1 MTKFNLDG
9 TTSPSGEDID
19 SQESLKNEVDEFAS
33 VHNDN
38 MEILRDWRKG
48 ELKETDWMAFE
59 DSPTMSDAWKDYRQ
73 KLRNIPVATD
83 ASSLRIPDADFP
95 IAPGQSS
102 IPSNALKFVKSSD
115 TLGIGTTS
123 WIGINTNGEYFR
135 QEKPTLSAT
144 VSTAS
149 SIYSAASTT
158 NIEFKVNTVNMA
170 AQADYPW
177 KTEGSDPATDNLYGY
192 VTVTP
197 DSTTHQGIGTISVS
211 IGSTIWGQV
220 TTDGDMT
227 LSVNVVNN
235 IISSIV
241 GVTT

>member
-9 TTSPSGEDID
+9 TTSPTEEDLN
-19 SQESLKNEVDEFAS
+19 SQESLKNEVDQFAS
-33 VHNDN
+33 LLNDN
-38 MEILRDWRKG
+38 IELLRDWRQG

-73 KLRNIPVATD
+73 KLRNLPVATD
-83 ASSLRIPDADFP
+83 ASSFRIPDADFP

-149 SIYSAASTT
+149 SIYSAGSTA

-170 AQADYPW
+170 VQADYPW
-177 KTEGSDPATDNLYGY
+177 KTVGSDPATDGVSGY

-220 TTDGDMT
+220 TTDGTMT
-227 LSVNVVNN
+227 LSVNVTNN
-235 IISSIV
+235 IISSTV